1 MSIEIKSMWRKK
13 SWSIPDLLGSKSEY
27 TKIVVEL
34 IKQIACENA
43 NSMDDIPKIEGVTEC
58 RTWREYAPFLKG
70 LGIVENHNGS
80 LCLSE
85 VGEQLYKDL
94 SLYNLACVM
103 HNKFRIFGEIL
114 YVLNLEPSTVQEVD
128 EKICD
133 LYKLKWNNCSNT
145 RKRMDWL
152 EALGLIE
159 MIGNRKW
166 ILTENGRKALKEW
179 TLVTPEMLASFEKTE
194 VTYEI
199 SEAPIE
205 ISNMIHEL
213 YDNDLLHKERST
225 YNLWAP
231 SPDKIENLRRI
242 LKYSCERVTRVEL
255 FKYIGDEFNLKVS
268 SVESMLPFL
277 KASGL
282 LEEVGRNVYVTSTVA
297 KEWCE
302 TGADIDFIRILHC
315 HYRFVG
321 EMIFF
326 AENDVTRNEIYHEAT
341 KYGLNNE
348 KARWIAGFLVEAGL
362 LEEPQYLHLKASSF
376 GIEFAKTLPL
386 INENIYNDEANN
398 GNTIVEA
405 KKNSS
410 QEDLFEKLSAAAID
424 PSAEGKTAGIAFE
437 EEIAK
442 VFRYMGF
449 EAKRIGGPGN
459 TDVVVRWSDD
469 ADKTI
474 IGIVD
479 AKSKSNGQVSHNDVS
494 DVAIDT
500 HKEKNNADYAAI
512 VGAGFSGDTIKKF
525 AIKKKVALI
534 TVQELVDIAKKT
546 KELGLNLGEMALLF
560 QVPDGLSRLEEL
572 ISIKQR
578 EENLINLV
586 VATFRKEQEMLES
599 ISARDMFL
607 LLRSTENSP
616 SLEEILNVF
625 VLLSTRE
632 INVLEIDRKSPTEE
646 NTTYKMKNAKS
657 VVNKLRMIADAIERG
672 IEK

>member
-1 MSIEIKSMWRKK
+1 M
-13 SWSIPDLLGSKSEY
+13 
-27 TKIVVEL
+27 
-34 IKQIACENA
+34 
-43 NSMDDIPKIEGVTEC
+43 
-58 RTWREYAPFLKG
+58 
-70 LGIVENHNGS
+70 
-80 LCLSE
+80 
-85 VGEQLYKDL
+85 
-94 SLYNLACVM
+94 
-103 HNKFRIFGEIL
+103 
-114 YVLNLEPSTVQEVD
+114 
-128 EKICD
+128 
-133 LYKLKWNNCSNT
+133 
-145 RKRMDWL
+145 
-152 EALGLIE
+152 
-159 MIGNRKW
+159 
-166 ILTENGRKALKEW
+166 
-179 TLVTPEMLASFEKTE
+179 
-194 VTYEI
+194 
-199 SEAPIE
+199 
-205 ISNMIHEL
+205 
-213 YDNDLLHKERST
+213 
-225 YNLWAP
+225 
-231 SPDKIENLRRI
+231 
-242 LKYSCERVTRVEL
+242 
-255 FKYIGDEFNLKVS
+255 
-268 SVESMLPFL
+268 
-277 KASGL
+277 
-282 LEEVGRNVYVTSTVA
+282 
-297 KEWCE
+297 
-302 TGADIDFIRILHC
+302 
-315 HYRFVG
+315 
-321 EMIFF
+321 
-326 AENDVTRNEIYHEAT
+326 
-341 KYGLNNE
+341 
-348 KARWIAGFLVEAGL
+348 
-362 LEEPQYLHLKASSF
+362 HLKASSF

-534 TVQELVDIAKKT
+534 TVQELVDI
-546 KELGLNLGEMALLF
+546 GEMALLF

>member
-1 MSIEIKSMWRKK
+1 MNDEEKTFELSEKYIDFCNTTENVDVDILEGTTASGKTTIAAGIKFMRMISESNKK
-13 SWSIPDLLGSKSEY
+13 EHIIAARTTGVAEKNIINQDNGILDIHKNAIYCGNGDKDHKFPHIKFEN
-27 TKIVVEL
+27 KIIYIL
-34 IKQIACENA
+34 SYKNKDQWENA
-43 NSMDDIPKIEGVTEC
+43 LGGQYGCVYIDEGN
-58 RTWREYAPFLKG
+58 
-70 LGIVENHNGS
+70 I
-80 LCLSE
+80 
-85 VGEQLYKDL
+85 
-94 SLYNLACVM
+94 
-103 HNKFRIFGEIL
+103 
-114 YVLNLEPSTVQEVD
+114 
-128 EKICD
+128 
-133 LYKLKWNNCSNT
+133 
-145 RKRMDWL
+145 
-152 EALGLIE
+152 
-159 MIGNRKW
+159 
-166 ILTENGRKALKEW
+166 
-179 TLVTPEMLASFEKTE
+179 
-194 VTYEI
+194 
-199 SEAPIE
+199 
-205 ISNMIHEL
+205 
-213 YDNDLLHKERST
+213 
-225 YNLWAP
+225 
-231 SPDKIENLRRI
+231 
-242 LKYSCERVTRVEL
+242 
-255 FKYIGDEFNLKVS
+255 
-268 SVESMLPFL
+268 
-277 KASGL
+277 
-282 LEEVGRNVYVTSTVA
+282 
-297 KEWCE
+297 
-302 TGADIDFIRILHC
+302 ADIDFIRILHC